1 MMVERY
7 PNLKKEVGG
16 LVLGCE
22 ISSLLDKITCHVV
35 KCLLHFGIGMSA
47 FPLKNMT
54 PFLVAG
60 ATLNMILSV

>member
-1 MMVERY
+1 MVEKY

-16 LVLGCE
+16 LIPVVNSPLYLTE
-22 ISSLLDKITCHVV
+22 KTCHVV
-35 KCLLHFGIGMSA
+35 KCLLHFGIGISA
-47 FPLKNMT
+47 FSLKNMT